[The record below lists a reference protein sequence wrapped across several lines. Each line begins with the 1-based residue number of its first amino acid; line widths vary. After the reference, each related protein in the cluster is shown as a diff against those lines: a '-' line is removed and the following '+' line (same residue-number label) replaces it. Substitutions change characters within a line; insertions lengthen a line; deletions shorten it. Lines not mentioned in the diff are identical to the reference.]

1 MAELT
6 GQIIRQAM
14 LEIVKESSKESYLQS
29 NHILDGTLEKL
40 GLVSVSTEHQQAI
53 LTVYQDMFRIGLLA
67 WGWDFSNSKPPFCH
81 VTERG
86 RETLKNLSRDPAN
99 PDGYLN
105 QTQLNNINEISLSYI
120 KEALQSYNSNCY
132 KAAAVMVGAASE
144 ALVLE
149 FRSKI
154 IESQIS
160 LTDGN
165 KRKLNNWN
173 IKTVLTEIGK
183 VLEHEKVNMTNRL
196 CEKYEAYWSA
206 FTQQIRTVRNEAGH
220 PSNIDPVTYD
230 TVHASL
236 LIFPE
241 LANLVNELSMWITS
255 YNSKS

>member
-6 GQIIRQAM
+6 GQRIRQAM
-14 LEIVKESSKESYLQS
+14 LEVVNRCSGQRHLQT
-29 NHILDGTLEKL
+29 NEIIDGTLSEL
-40 GLVSVSTEHQQAI
+40 GISRPNVDMQRVI
-53 LTVYQDMFRIGLLA
+53 LDMFQDLFRKGQLT
-67 WGWDFSNSKPPFCH
+67 WGCDFSNPNPPFCH

-86 RETLKNLSRDPAN
+86 RETLQNLSRDPAN

-105 QTQLNNINEISLSYI
+105 QTQLSNINEISLSYI
-120 KEALQSYNSNCY
+120 KEALQTYNSNCF

-144 ALVLE
+144 ALVVE
-149 FRSKI
+149 FRNEI
-154 IESQIS
+154 TESPIS
-160 LTDGN
+160 LTEGN
-165 KRKLNNWN
+165 KRKLSNWN
-173 IKTVLTEIGK
+173 IKTILTEIGK
-183 VLEHEKVNMTNRL
+183 VLEREKVNMPHLL

-206 FTQQIRTVRNEAGH
+206 FTQQIRMVRNEAGH

-255 YNSKS
+255 YNSKN